1 MLSCVWNVVLF
12 QGHAHVYAYGYSVFL
27 TGLEAGRMVQGLN
40 ELFIHTQ
47 PAHLQKTS
55 QQKLNAEERDFL
67 RAEIIR
73 GRLKLFPKPDM
84 GKVAREPDDTPS
96 ESNHNE

>member
-1 MLSCVWNVVLF
+1 M
-12 QGHAHVYAYGYSVFL
+12 
-27 TGLEAGRMVQGLN
+27 GLLLHEIPNLQERPLGLPFPEDRRLPID
-40 ELFIHTQ
+40 ELFIETQ

-84 GKVAREPDDTPS
+84 GKVAPEPDNETAS
-96 ESNHNE
+96 ESNNNE

>member
-1 MLSCVWNVVLF
+1 MTSKEALNLLSVMKLGVDLGAF
-12 QGHAHVYAYGYSVFL
+12 PEERRL
-27 TGLEAGRMVQGLN
+27 PID
-40 ELFIHTQ
+40 ELFIETQ

-55 QQKLNAEERDFL
+55 QQKLNADERDFL

-84 GKVAREPDDTPS
+84 DKVAPGPDDETPS
-96 ESNHNE
+96 ESNNNE